1 MNYSELVV
9 SKNPL
14 VYVSYN
20 DGTNIPSIGET
31 HYIYTSGLNPIY
43 DYTAKQHG
51 LRSKKIGH
59 AGSGGY
65 DYRTFSQQGMNG
77 YQATKYYY
85 HHQEFWI
92 YFTIAPT
99 SSTNIGGYAYANVSP
114 LGTYT
119 TVAGSSISS
128 ARQILYVTGGTGHS
142 MTSVGTIP
150 IGAWTHVALQFDNG
164 VKRIYINGVLDSTAT
179 VTTNDGVNAIWTEAG
194 SNARVTT
201 YIDEIAHW
209 GGMNQGS
216 PPANFPTAAD
226 ILERA
231 TFPRTTTK
239 VWSAT
244 NDFWIAS
251 GDERYWNGSAW
262 ISMQQM
268 PYRVWNGTDWVQV
281 PSG

>member
-20 DGTNIPSIGET
+20 NGSSAASIGQDQ
-31 HYIYTSGLNPIY
+31 YTSTAYLNPVY

-51 LRSKKIGH
+51 LRSKKIGQS
-59 AGSGGY
+59 GSGSY
-65 DYRTFSQQGMNG
+65 DYKFYSAAGING
-77 YQATKYYY
+77 YQSTKYYY

-92 YFTIAPT
+92 YFTAVPT
-99 SSTNIGGYAYANVSP
+99 SGTNIGGYSYANTSP

-119 TVAGSSISS
+119 GMATSSILNT
-128 ARQILYVTGGTGHS
+128 RKINYVTGGTGHS
-142 MTSVGTIP
+142 MTSVGVVP
-150 IGAWTHVALQFDNG
+150 VGAWTHIALQFDNG

-179 VTTNDGVNAIWTEAG
+179 VTTNDGVNAIWTEPG
-194 SNARVTT
+194 STARVTT
-201 YIDEIAHW
+201 YIDEVAHW
-209 GGMNQGS
+209 GGLYQGS
-216 PPANFPTAAD
+216 KPSDFPTEAD

-244 NDFWIAS
+244 NGFWIAS